1 MNKVAVT
8 FVIVVISLAV
18 IIQMDFSA
26 EDIMPDIKPQS
37 VSSADIYNQYSIDY
51 NLLNNIQ
58 YIKDNSLS
66 LTDNRLLSVLI
77 TQDMYEIKKLIN
89 KISSPNIIYHY
100 QTEDYSAA
108 IPLIFLAIGSENNE
122 IIDAVFALPN
132 INLSVIAKLP
142 MNDTDDGRTVLTNV
156 SPLAYAVYINNIYAV
171 EKLIKLGVDVN
182 QKMPTNRTAA
192 FFARTKAC
200 LDLLINNG
208 ADIDTKSL
216 PGNTPLIQAVIRNNL
231 IVAYEFISHKV
242 NPNQHNKANATPL
255 TIAINKKNIN
265 MVKMLIANGADVN
278 YFASDSQAPLMIA
291 VSNADLQIFN
301 LLINMGADVNHV
313 NKLGKTCIYYMQAF
327 QEQWTI
333 WRAMVKA
340 LKGKIN
346 INHQDINGDTVLHI
360 NPERYWLY
368 KELNPDLNIQNNHG
382 DTPLHILMRKSDNT
396 DIILSLIKGGAKIDI
411 QNNDNETALDIAVEK
426 NNEKIIN
433 LMKNTNL

>member
-18 IIQMDFSA
+18 IIQLDFSA

-66 LTDNRLLSVLI
+66 LRDNRLLSVLI
-77 TQDMYEIKKLIN
+77 TQDMYGIKKLIN

-100 QTEDYSAA
+100 NTEDYSAA
-108 IPLIFLAIGSENNE
+108 IPLIFLAIGTENNE
-122 IIDAVFALPN
+122 IVDTVLSLPD

-142 MNDTDDGRTVLTNV
+142 MNDSDGRTVLTNV
-156 SPLAYAVYINNIYAV
+156 SPLAYAIYINNLYAA

-182 QKMPTNRTAA
+182 QKMPTKLTAA
-192 FFARTKAC
+192 FFVRTKAA

-208 ADIDTKSL
+208 ADINAKSL
-216 PGNTPLIQAVIRNNL
+216 PGNTPLLQAVSKNNL
-231 IVAYEFISHKV
+231 IIAYELISHKV
-242 NPNQHNKANATPL
+242 NPNQFNKANATPL
-255 TIAINKKNIN
+255 TTAINKKNIN
-265 MVKMLIANGADVN
+265 MVKMLISNGADVN
-278 YFASDSQAPLMIA
+278 YFVSDSQAPLMIA
-291 VSNADLQIFN
+291 VGNADLQTFN
-301 LLINMGADVNHV
+301 LLINMGADVNYV

-333 WRAMVKA
+333 WRAMVKE

-382 DTPLHILMRKSDNT
+382 DTPLHILIRKSNNI
-396 DIILSLIKGGAKIDI
+396 DIIKSLIEGGAKIDI
-411 QNNDNETALDIAVEK
+411 KNNNNETVLDIAVKKHDK
-426 NNEKIIN
+426 NVIN
-433 LMKNTNL
+433 LLHNINS

>member
-37 VSSADIYNQYSIDY
+37 APQTANIYNQYSIDY

-66 LTDNRLLSVLI
+66 LRDNRFLSVLI
-77 TQDMYEIKKLIN
+77 AQDMYGIKKLIN
-89 KISSPNIIYHY
+89 KISSPNIVYHY
-100 QTEDYSAA
+100 QTDEYSAT
-108 IPLIFLAIGSENNE
+108 IPLIFLAIGTENKE
-122 IIDAVFALPN
+122 IIDLVLSLPN
-132 INLSVIAKLP
+132 INLSIVAKLP
-142 MNDTDDGRTVLTNV
+142 MNDTDGRTVLTNV
-156 SPLAYAVYINNIYAV
+156 SPLAYAVYINNIYAA

-182 QKMPTNRTAA
+182 QQMPTNRTAA
-192 FFARTKAC
+192 FFVRTKAS
-200 LDLLINNG
+200 LDLLMNNG
-208 ADIDTKSL
+208 ADINAKSL

-231 IVAYEFISHKV
+231 IVAYELISHKV

-291 VSNADLQIFN
+291 VGNADLQIFN

-333 WRAMVKA
+333 WRAMVKE

-368 KELNPDLNIQNNHG
+368 KELNPNLNIQNNHG

-411 QNNDNETALDIAVEK
+411 KNKSNETAVDIAVK
-426 NNEKIIN
+426 KRNDKIIDLFNN
-433 LMKNTNL
+433 LNS

>member
-18 IIQMDFSA
+18 IIQLDFSA
-26 EDIMPDIKPQS
+26 EDIIPDSKPQPAP
-37 VSSADIYNQYSIDY
+37 SANTYNMYYINY

-66 LTDNRLLSVLI
+66 LNDNRLLSALI
-77 TQDMYEIKKLIN
+77 TQDIYGIKKLIS
-89 KISSPNIIYHY
+89 KISSPNIVYNY
-100 QTEDYSAA
+100 KTDNYSAA
-108 IPLIFLAIGSENNE
+108 IPLIFLAIGTENNE
-122 IIDAVFALPN
+122 IVDTVLSLPD

-142 MNDTDDGRTVLTNV
+142 MNDTDGRTVLTNV
-156 SPLAYAVYINNIYAV
+156 SPLAYAIYINNLYAA
-171 EKLIKLGVDVN
+171 EKLIKLGADVN
-182 QKMPTNRTAA
+182 QKMPTDRTAL
-192 FFARTKAC
+192 FFVRTKAA

-208 ADIDTKSL
+208 ADINAKSQ

-231 IVAYEFISHKV
+231 IVAYELIANKV

-255 TIAINKKNIN
+255 TTAIYKKNIN
-265 MVKMLIANGADVN
+265 MVKMLISNGADVN
-278 YFASDSQAPLMIA
+278 YFVSDSQAPLMIA
-291 VSNADLQIFN
+291 VGNADLQTFN
-301 LLINMGADVNHV
+301 LLINMGADVNYV

-333 WRAMVKA
+333 WRAMVKE

-382 DTPLHILMRKSDNT
+382 DTPLHILIRKSNNI
-396 DIILSLIKGGAKIDI
+396 DIIKSLIEGGAKIDI
-411 QNNDNETALDIAVEK
+411 KNNNNETVLDIAVKKHDK
-426 NNEKIIN
+426 NVIN
-433 LMKNTNL
+433 LLHNINS

>member
-8 FVIVVISLAV
+8 FVIVVIFLAV
-18 IIQMDFSA
+18 IIQMDFSP
-26 EDIMPDIKPQS
+26 ESIMSDNKQPQT
-37 VSSADIYNQYSIDY
+37 SANIYNIYSIDY

-58 YIKDNSLS
+58 YIKDNSIS
-66 LTDNRLLSVLI
+66 LKDNRLISALI
-77 TQDMYEIKKLIN
+77 NQDIYGIKKLIN
-89 KISSPNIIYHY
+89 KISSPNIIYTY
-100 QTEDYSAA
+100 QTDNYSAS
-108 IPLIFLAIGSENNE
+108 IPLIFLALSTENKE
-122 IIDAVFALPN
+122 IIDIVLSLPN

-142 MNDTDDGRTVLTNV
+142 MNDTDGRTVLTNV
-156 SPLAYAVYINNIYAV
+156 SPLAYAVYINNIYAA

-192 FFARTKAC
+192 FFVRTKDSI
-200 LDLLINNG
+200 DLLIKNG
-208 ADIDTKSL
+208 ADINAQSL
-216 PGNTPLIQAVIRNNL
+216 PGNTPLIQAVIRNNV
-231 IVAYEFISHKV
+231 IVAYELIANKV

-278 YFASDSQAPLMIA
+278 YFSSDSQAPIITA

-301 LLINMGADVNHV
+301 LLINMGADVTYT

-333 WRAMVKA
+333 WRAMLKE
-340 LKGKIN
+340 LKGKID

-368 KELNPDLNIQNNHG
+368 KELNPDLNIQNHHG
-382 DTPLHILMRKSDNT
+382 DTPLHILIRKSDNP
-396 DIILSLIKGGAKIDI
+396 DIIYSLIEDGADI
-411 QNNDNETALDIAVEK
+411 IIKNIDNETAVDLAVK
-426 NNEKIIN
+426 KGNQKIIN
-433 LMKNTNL
+433 ILNNINS

>member
-8 FVIVVISLAV
+8 FVIVVISLSI
-18 IIQMDFSA
+18 IIQMDFST
-26 EDIMPDIKPQS
+26 EDIIPDSKPQPAP
-37 VSSADIYNQYSIDY
+37 SANTYNMYYINY

-66 LTDNRLLSVLI
+66 LNDNRLLSALI
-77 TQDMYEIKKLIN
+77 TQDIYGIKKLIS
-89 KISSPNIIYHY
+89 KISSPNIVYNY
-100 QTEDYSAA
+100 KTDNYSVA

-142 MNDTDDGRTVLTNV
+142 MNDTDGRTVLTNV

-192 FFARTKAC
+192 FFVRTKAA

-208 ADIDTKSL
+208 ADINAKSL

-231 IVAYEFISHKV
+231 IVAYELIANKV

-255 TIAINKKNIN
+255 TTAIYKKNIN
-265 MVKMLIANGADVN
+265 MVKMLISNGADVN
-278 YFASDSQAPLMIA
+278 YFVSDSQAPLMIA
-291 VSNADLQIFN
+291 VGNADLQTFN
-301 LLINMGADVNHV
+301 LLINMGADVNYV

-333 WRAMVKA
+333 WRAMVKE

-382 DTPLHILMRKSDNT
+382 DTPLHILIRKSNNI
-396 DIILSLIKGGAKIDI
+396 DIIKSLIEGGAKIDI
-411 QNNDNETALDIAVEK
+411 KNNNNETVLDIAVKKHDK
-426 NNEKIIN
+426 NVIN
-433 LMKNTNL
+433 LLHNINS

>member
-18 IIQMDFSA
+18 IIQLDFSA
-26 EDIMPDIKPQS
+26 ENIMPDIKPQS
-37 VSSADIYNQYSIDY
+37 PLSSNIYNKYYLDY
-51 NLLNNIQ
+51 NLLNDIS
-58 YIKDNSLS
+58 YHKDNSLS
-66 LTDNRLLSVLI
+66 LRDNRLLS
-77 TQDMYEIKKLIN
+77 
-89 KISSPNIIYHY
+89 
-100 QTEDYSAA
+100 SAA
-108 IPLIFLAIGSENNE
+108 IPLIFLAIGTENNE
-122 IIDAVFALPN
+122 IVDTVLSLPD

-142 MNDTDDGRTVLTNV
+142 MNDSDGRTVLTNV
-156 SPLAYAVYINNIYAV
+156 SPLAYAIYINNLYAA

-182 QKMPTNRTAA
+182 QKMPTKRTAA
-192 FFARTKAC
+192 FFVRTKAS
-200 LDLLINNG
+200 LDLLIKNG
-208 ADIDTKSL
+208 ADINAKSQ

-231 IVAYEFISHKV
+231 IVAYELIANKV

-255 TIAINKKNIN
+255 TTAIYKKNIN

-278 YFASDSQAPLMIA
+278 YFVSDSQTPLMIA
-291 VSNADLQIFN
+291 VGNADLQTFN
-301 LLINMGADVNHV
+301 LLINMGADVNYV

-333 WRAMVKA
+333 WRAMVKE

-382 DTPLHILMRKSDNT
+382 DTPLHILIRKSNNI
-396 DIILSLIKGGAKIDI
+396 DIIKSLIEGGAKIDI
-411 QNNDNETALDIAVEK
+411 KNNNNETVLDIAVKKHDK
-426 NNEKIIN
+426 NVIN
-433 LMKNTNL
+433 LLHNINS

>member
-18 IIQMDFSA
+18 IIQLDFSA
-26 EDIMPDIKPQS
+26 EDIIPDSKPQPAP
-37 VSSADIYNQYSIDY
+37 SANTYNMYYINY

-66 LTDNRLLSVLI
+66 LNDNRLLSALI
-77 TQDMYEIKKLIN
+77 TQDIYGIKKLIS
-89 KISSPNIIYHY
+89 KISSPNIVYNY
-100 QTEDYSAA
+100 KTDNYSAA
-108 IPLIFLAIGSENNE
+108 IPLIFLAIGTENNE
-122 IIDAVFALPN
+122 IVDTVLSLPD

-142 MNDTDDGRTVLTNV
+142 MNDTDGRTVLTNV
-156 SPLAYAVYINNIYAV
+156 SPLAYAIYINNLYAA
-171 EKLIKLGVDVN
+171 EKLIKLGADVN
-182 QKMPTNRTAA
+182 QKMPTDRTAL
-192 FFARTKAC
+192 FFVRTKAA

-208 ADIDTKSL
+208 ADINAKSL

-231 IVAYEFISHKV
+231 IVAYELIANKV

-255 TIAINKKNIN
+255 TTAIYKKNIN
-265 MVKMLIANGADVN
+265 MVKMLISNGADVN
-278 YFASDSQAPLMIA
+278 YFVSDSQAPLMIA
-291 VSNADLQIFN
+291 VGNADLQTFN
-301 LLINMGADVNHV
+301 LLINMGADVNYV

-333 WRAMVKA
+333 WRAMVKE

-382 DTPLHILMRKSDNT
+382 DTPLHILIRKSNNI
-396 DIILSLIKGGAKIDI
+396 DIIKSLIEGGAKIDI
-411 QNNDNETALDIAVEK
+411 KNNNNETVLDIAVKKHDK
-426 NNEKIIN
+426 NVIN
-433 LMKNTNL
+433 LLHNINS

>member
-37 VSSADIYNQYSIDY
+37 APQTANIYNQYSIDY

-66 LTDNRLLSVLI
+66 LRDNRFLSVLI
-77 TQDMYEIKKLIN
+77 TQDMYGIKKLIN

-100 QTEDYSAA
+100 QTDEYSAA
-108 IPLIFLAIGSENNE
+108 IPLIFLAIGTENKE
-122 IIDAVFALPN
+122 IIDLVLSLPN
-132 INLSVIAKLP
+132 INLSVVAKLP
-142 MNDTDDGRTVLTNV
+142 MNDTDGRTVLTNV
-156 SPLAYAVYINNIYAV
+156 SPLAYAVYINNIYAA

-182 QKMPTNRTAA
+182 QQMPTNRTAA
-192 FFARTKAC
+192 FFIRTKAS

-208 ADIDTKSL
+208 ADINAKSL

-231 IVAYEFISHKV
+231 IVAYELISHKV

-255 TIAINKKNIN
+255 TTAINKKNIN

-291 VSNADLQIFN
+291 VGNADLQIFN

-333 WRAMVKA
+333 WRAMVKE

-368 KELNPDLNIQNNHG
+368 KELNPNLNIQNNHG

-396 DIILSLIKGGAKIDI
+396 DIILSLIKGGAKINI
-411 QNNDNETALDIAVEK
+411 KNKSNETAVDIAVK
-426 NNEKIIN
+426 KRNDKIIDLFNN
-433 LMKNTNL
+433 LNS

>member
-8 FVIVVISLAV
+8 FVIVVIFLAV
-18 IIQMDFSA
+18 IIQMDFSP
-26 EDIMPDIKPQS
+26 ESIMSDNKQPQT
-37 VSSADIYNQYSIDY
+37 SANIYNIYSIDY

-58 YIKDNSLS
+58 YIKDNSIS
-66 LTDNRLLSVLI
+66 LKDNRLISALI
-77 TQDMYEIKKLIN
+77 NQDIYGIKKLIN
-89 KISSPNIIYHY
+89 KISSPNIIYTY
-100 QTEDYSAA
+100 QTDNYSAS
-108 IPLIFLAIGSENNE
+108 IPLIFLALSTENKE
-122 IIDAVFALPN
+122 IIDIVLSLPN

-142 MNDTDDGRTVLTNV
+142 MNDTDGRTVLTNV
-156 SPLAYAVYINNIYAV
+156 SPLAYAVYINNIYAA

-192 FFARTKAC
+192 FFVRTKDSI
-200 LDLLINNG
+200 DLLIKNG
-208 ADIDTKSL
+208 ADINAQSL
-216 PGNTPLIQAVIRNNL
+216 PGNTPLIQAVIRNNV
-231 IVAYEFISHKV
+231 IVAYELIANKV

-278 YFASDSQAPLMIA
+278 YFSSDSQAPIITA

-301 LLINMGADVNHV
+301 LLINMGADVTYT

-333 WRAMVKA
+333 WRAMLKE
-340 LKGKIN
+340 LKGKID

-368 KELNPDLNIQNNHG
+368 KELNPDLNIQNHHG
-382 DTPLHILMRKSDNT
+382 DTPLHILIRKSDNP
-396 DIILSLIKGGAKIDI
+396 DIIYSLIEDGADI
-411 QNNDNETALDIAVEK
+411 NIKNIDNETAVDLAVK
-426 NNEKIIN
+426 KGNQKIIN
-433 LMKNTNL
+433 ILNNINS

>member
-18 IIQMDFSA
+18 IIQLDFSA

-37 VSSADIYNQYSIDY
+37 PLSSNIYNKYYLDY
-51 NLLNNIQ
+51 NLLNDIS
-58 YIKDNSLS
+58 YHKDNSLS
-66 LTDNRLLSVLI
+66 LRDNRLLSVLI
-77 TQDMYEIKKLIN
+77 TQDMYGIKKLIN

-100 QTEDYSAA
+100 NTEDYSAA
-108 IPLIFLAIGSENNE
+108 IPLIFLAIGTENNE
-122 IIDAVFALPN
+122 IVDTVLSLPD

-142 MNDTDDGRTVLTNV
+142 MNDTDGRTVLTNV
-156 SPLAYAVYINNIYAV
+156 SPLAYAIYINNLYAA

-192 FFARTKAC
+192 FFVRTKAS
-200 LDLLINNG
+200 LDLLIKNG
-208 ADIDTKSL
+208 ADINAKSQ

-231 IVAYEFISHKV
+231 IVAYELIANKV

-255 TIAINKKNIN
+255 TTAIYKKNIN

-278 YFASDSQAPLMIA
+278 YFVSDSQAPLMIA
-291 VSNADLQIFN
+291 VGNADLQTFN
-301 LLINMGADVNHV
+301 LLINMGADVNYV

-333 WRAMVKA
+333 WRAMVKE

-382 DTPLHILMRKSDNT
+382 DTPLHILIRKSNNI
-396 DIILSLIKGGAKIDI
+396 DIIKSLIEGGAKIDI
-411 QNNDNETALDIAVEK
+411 KNNNNETVLDIAVKKHDK
-426 NNEKIIN
+426 NVIN
-433 LMKNTNL
+433 LLHNINS

>member
-8 FVIVVISLAV
+8 FVIVVIFLAV
-18 IIQMDFSA
+18 IIQMDFSP
-26 EDIMPDIKPQS
+26 ESIMSDNKQPQT
-37 VSSADIYNQYSIDY
+37 SANIYNIYSIDY

-58 YIKDNSLS
+58 YIKDNSIS
-66 LTDNRLLSVLI
+66 LKDNRLISALI
-77 TQDMYEIKKLIN
+77 NQNIYGIKKLIN
-89 KISSPNIIYHY
+89 KISSPNIIYTY
-100 QTEDYSAA
+100 QTDNYSAS
-108 IPLIFLAIGSENNE
+108 IPLIFLALSTENKE
-122 IIDAVFALPN
+122 IIDIVLSLPN

-142 MNDTDDGRTVLTNV
+142 MNDTDGRTVLTNV
-156 SPLAYAVYINNIYAV
+156 SPLAYAVYINNIYAA

-192 FFARTKAC
+192 FFVRTKDSI
-200 LDLLINNG
+200 DLLIKNG
-208 ADIDTKSL
+208 ADINAQSL
-216 PGNTPLIQAVIRNNL
+216 PGNTPLIQAVIRNNV
-231 IVAYEFISHKV
+231 IVAYELIANKV

-278 YFASDSQAPLMIA
+278 YFSSDSQAPIITA

-301 LLINMGADVNHV
+301 LLINMGADVTYT

-333 WRAMVKA
+333 WRAMLKE
-340 LKGKIN
+340 LKGKID

-368 KELNPDLNIQNNHG
+368 KELNPDLNIQNHHG
-382 DTPLHILMRKSDNT
+382 DTPLHILIRKSDNP
-396 DIILSLIKGGAKIDI
+396 DIIYSLIEDGADI
-411 QNNDNETALDIAVEK
+411 NIKNIDNETAVDLAVK
-426 NNEKIIN
+426 KGNQKIIN
-433 LMKNTNL
+433 ILNNINS

>member
-18 IIQMDFSA
+18 IIQLDFSA

-66 LTDNRLLSVLI
+66 LRDNRLLSVLI
-77 TQDMYEIKKLIN
+77 TQDMYGIKKLIN

-100 QTEDYSAA
+100 NTEDYSAA
-108 IPLIFLAIGSENNE
+108 IPLIFLAIGTENNE
-122 IIDAVFALPN
+122 IVDTVLSLPD

-142 MNDTDDGRTVLTNV
+142 MNDSDGRTVLTNV
-156 SPLAYAVYINNIYAV
+156 SPLAYAIYINNLYAA

-182 QKMPTNRTAA
+182 QKMPTKLTAA
-192 FFARTKAC
+192 FFVRTKAS
-200 LDLLINNG
+200 LDLLIKNG
-208 ADIDTKSL
+208 ADINAKSQ

-231 IVAYEFISHKV
+231 IVAYELIANKV

-255 TIAINKKNIN
+255 TTAIYKKNIN

-278 YFASDSQAPLMIA
+278 YFVSDSQAPLMIA
-291 VSNADLQIFN
+291 VGNADLQTFN
-301 LLINMGADVNHV
+301 LLINMGADVNYV

-333 WRAMVKA
+333 WRAMVKE

-382 DTPLHILMRKSDNT
+382 DTPLHILIRKSNNI
-396 DIILSLIKGGAKIDI
+396 DIIKSLIEGGAKIDI
-411 QNNDNETALDIAVEK
+411 KNNNNETVLDIAVKKHNK
-426 NNEKIIN
+426 NVIN
-433 LMKNTNL
+433 LLHNINS

>member
-18 IIQMDFSA
+18 IIQLDFSA

-66 LTDNRLLSVLI
+66 LRDNRLLSVLI
-77 TQDMYEIKKLIN
+77 TQDMYGIKKLIN

-122 IIDAVFALPN
+122 IIDAVLSLPD

-142 MNDTDDGRTVLTNV
+142 MNDTDGRTVLTNV
-156 SPLAYAVYINNIYAV
+156 SPLAYAIYINNLYAA

-200 LDLLINNG
+200 LDLLIKNG
-208 ADIDTKSL
+208 ADINAKSQ

-231 IVAYEFISHKV
+231 IVAYELIANKV

-255 TIAINKKNIN
+255 TTAIYKKNIN

-278 YFASDSQAPLMIA
+278 YFASASQAPLMIA
-291 VSNADLQIFN
+291 VGNADLQTFN
-301 LLINMGADVNHV
+301 LLINMGADVNYV

-333 WRAMVKA
+333 WRAMVKE

-382 DTPLHILMRKSDNT
+382 DTPLHILIRKSNNI
-396 DIILSLIKGGAKIDI
+396 DIIKSLIEDGAKIDI
-411 QNNDNETALDIAVEK
+411 KNNNNETVLDIAVKKHDK
-426 NNEKIIN
+426 NVIN
-433 LMKNTNL
+433 LLHNINS